1 MNRFAE
7 MTTFVEVVEAGSLSA
22 AADQLGI
29 AVSAVSRRIRELE
42 TRLGVR
48 LANRSTRGL
57 STTPL
62 GQAYYERCVQ
72 LLAELENTE
81 ALITKNVDTLH
92 GRSRFSIP
100 LELGKQF
107 MMPILFKFAQKHPDA
122 ILDIDLSD
130 RAVDLI
136 AEGFDFAIRIGHQQ
150 DANLNSIRIG
160 KMSYSVAASPSFWE
174 QYGYP
179 ASPEDMTGL
188 PVLAYRLAMPQ
199 GKLFYESQN
208 AQNNYVQLKP
218 RFLSNNGVCLIE
230 AAIAGLGICLEP
242 DFMLTTAVNAGQLEP
257 VLTDYTW
264 FKREI
269 YAAYPKGRPLPI
281 LAQRLLD
288 QIVLELGQS
297 AVFNM

>member
-72 LLAELENTE
+72 ILAELENTE
-81 ALITKNVDTLH
+81 ALITKNVNTLH

-100 LELGKQF
+100 QELGKQF
-107 MMPILFKFAQKHPDA
+107 MTPILFKFSQKHPDA
-122 ILDIDLSD
+122 VLDIDLSD
-130 RAVDLI
+130 RTVDLI
-136 AEGFDFAIRIGHQQ
+136 AEGFDFAIRIGQQQ
-150 DANLNSIRIG
+150 DSNLNSIKIG
-160 KMSYSVAASPSFWE
+160 KISYSIAASPSFWE
-174 QYGYP
+174 QHGRP
-179 ASPEDMTGL
+179 HSPETMAGL
-188 PVLAYRLAMPQ
+188 PLLAYRPAMSQ

-208 AQNNYVQLKP
+208 AQSHYVQLKP
-218 RFLSNNGVCLIE
+218 RFLSNNGMCLIQ
-230 AAIAGLGICLEP
+230 AAVAGLGICLEP
-242 DFMLTTAVNAGQLEP
+242 EFMLTTAVNAGQLEP
-257 VLTDYTW
+257 VLTDYSW

-269 YAAYPKGRPLPI
+269 YAVYPKGRPLPI

-297 AVFNM
+297 TAFQ